1 MAIANKDYASF
12 MVNVETDL
20 NKITGEIDKMDID
33 FAKTTDASGKDDE
46 GNPVNV
52 IDIKELKA
60 KIRQSNLPDNVK
72 LPSLQKIKK
81 YKSKT
86 KTWGGKA
93 LRYKK
98 GQKEGKGGQIMPIEV
113 QNAFRDIAKTEK
125 ISISKA
131 INKYQNKKITSRG
144 GGATGQHD
152 IEDTLTRITNPD
164 LLVNVKDSSG
174 KTYRFYG
181 DGKQVWANPNF
192 QKLWVRNMNR
202 VYGAIKGRDKLK

>member
-12 MVNVETDL
+12 MVYVETDV

-33 FAKTTDASGKDDE
+33 FAKTTDATGKDDE
-46 GNPVNV
+46 GTPIEVV
-52 IDIKELKA
+52 DIKELKA
-60 KIRQSNLPDNVK
+60 KIRKSNLPKNVK
-72 LPSLQKIKK
+72 LPSLKNIKK

-86 KTWGGKA
+86 PTWGGKA

-98 GQKEGKGGQIMPIEV
+98 GQKDGKGGQIMPIEV
-113 QNAFRDIAKTEK
+113 QSAFRDIAKKEK

-131 INKYQNKKITSRG
+131 INKYQNKEITDKDSR
-144 GGATGQHD
+144 ATGQHD
-152 IEDTLTRITNPD
+152 IEHDLTRIKNPN

-181 DGKQVWANPNF
+181 TGQNVWNNPNF

-202 VYGAIKGRDKLK
+202 VYGAIKDRDKL